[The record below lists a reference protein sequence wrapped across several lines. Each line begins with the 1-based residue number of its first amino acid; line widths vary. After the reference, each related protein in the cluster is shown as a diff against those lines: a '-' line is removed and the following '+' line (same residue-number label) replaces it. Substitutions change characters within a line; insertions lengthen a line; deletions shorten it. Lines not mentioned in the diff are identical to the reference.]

1 MGIQL
6 FMAFSFLKTIN
17 ELGDRP
23 MKRLFHYLRKYR
35 WYYVL
40 AIIAMLIGIGLDM
53 FNPRLLKV
61 IVDEVI
67 IGGKTDILRPVLVAL
82 LGITLGRAVL
92 GYSKEYLFDFG
103 SQKIVADLR
112 RDLFNHLQ
120 TLPFSFFDRI
130 NTGELMSRLKDDV
143 DNIWRAMAFGI
154 MLFMEQLI
162 YFIVGTILLFTLSWK
177 LALVSLI
184 MMPVIAWLAFKL
196 EKQIGAVWEK
206 ISDQGVVIN
215 TTAQENLAGVRLV
228 KSFGRE
234 KDEIRKFLEQN
245 QENYRLNMEQARIWG
260 KYFPGIELMTNVV
273 IVLVTAVG
281 GWLVMR
287 GEVSIGTLVAFSNYV
302 FMLIW
307 PMRMMGWLTNI
318 LAQCRAS
325 LKKIEVFFVE
335 DPLICDPSL
344 PRRPERMAG
353 HLVFEK
359 VGFEVQGNRI
369 LTDINFD
376 LKPGKTIAIMGMTG
390 SGKSSIINLIGRY
403 YDCTTGNIFLDGISV
418 KDWPLQVLR
427 EQISVVMQDTF
438 LFSDTIAENIRFGAP
453 EATPEQVEAAIRDAG
468 IDDFIRS
475 LPEGLETVIGERG
488 LGLSGGQKQR
498 ISLARALVKNSK
510 ILVLDDATSN
520 LDLEKE
526 YEIQQAL
533 ERRRDIT
540 KIIIAHRISAVK
552 NADEIIILE
561 NGEIVERGTHRQLL
575 KNQKRYYET
584 YREQFQGVT
593 EVTPEKEA
601 G

>member
-1 MGIQL
+1 
-6 FMAFSFLKTIN
+6 
-17 ELGDRP
+17 
-23 MKRLFHYLRKYR
+23 MKRLFHYLRKYP

-40 AIIAMLIGIGLDM
+40 AVIAMLTGIGLDM
-53 FNPRLLKV
+53 FNPRLLKT

-67 IGGKTDILRPVLVAL
+67 IGGKTGILRPILLAL

-103 SQKIVADLR
+103 SQKVVADMR
-112 RDLFNHLQ
+112 RDLFTHLQ

-130 NTGELMSRLKDDV
+130 NTGELMSRLKDDI
-143 DNIWRAMAFGI
+143 DNIWRAIAFGI

-162 YFIVGTILLFTLSWK
+162 YFTVATILLFTLNWK
-177 LALVSLI
+177 LALVSLA
-184 MMPVIAWLAFKL
+184 MMPPIAWLAFKL
-196 EKQIGAVWEK
+196 EKQIGAVWGK

-234 KDEIRKFLEQN
+234 KYEIQKFLEQN

-325 LKKIEVFFVE
+325 LKKIEAFFME
-335 DPLICDPSL
+335 EPLICDPPA
-344 PRRPERMAG
+344 PRRPERITG
-353 HLVFEK
+353 HLVFEN

-369 LTDINFD
+369 LTNINFD

-403 YDCTTGNIFLDGISV
+403 YDCSAGNIYLDGIPV
-418 KDWPLQVLR
+418 KDWPLKTLR

-453 EATPEQVEAAIRDAG
+453 EATCEQVEAAIRDAG
-468 IDDFIRS
+468 IDDFIKS
-475 LPEGLETVIGERG
+475 LPEGLGTVIGERG

-510 ILVLDDATSN
+510 ILILDDATSN

-526 YEIQQAL
+526 YEIQKAL
-533 ERRRDIT
+533 EQRKDVS

-561 NGEIVERGTHRQLL
+561 KGEIVERGTHRQLL
-575 KNQKRYYET
+575 KSQKRYYET
-584 YREQFQGVT
+584 YCEQFQGVI
-593 EVTPEKEA
+593 EVTPEEEA